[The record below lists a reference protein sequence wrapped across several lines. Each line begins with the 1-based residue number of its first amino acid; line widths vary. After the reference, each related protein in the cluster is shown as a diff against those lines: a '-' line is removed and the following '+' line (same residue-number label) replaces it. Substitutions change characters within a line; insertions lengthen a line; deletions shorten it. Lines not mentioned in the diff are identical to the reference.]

1 MTSVSWPEFKE
12 AVHRTTGDPMAIC
25 KHCNQQFQHP
35 QLGTAV
41 TTSLS
46 RHLKS
51 CGGFK
56 KLQTSGA
63 SIDLEFFEKPKS
75 RVPEVLTVSFV
86 NDQILKFF
94 ISGNISFNQADNPEF
109 QVLMSLIR
117 VDGHMYTS
125 QGRKAVRNNL
135 TEWAILSK
143 EELRGALARND
154 SKVSLVLDCWISRNR
169 HAFLG
174 MIFFIIT
181 N

>member
-1 MTSVSWPEFKE
+1 M
-12 AVHRTTGDPMAIC
+12 AVC

-35 QLGTAV
+35 QLSTAV

-51 CGGFK
+51 CSTFK
-56 KLQTSGA
+56 KFKNSGA
-63 SIDLEFFEKPKS
+63 STDVKFFEEPKT
-75 RVPEVLTVSFV
+75 RVPEVLTVSFI

-109 QVLMSLIR
+109 QVLMSLIK
-117 VDGHMYTS
+117 VDRQMYTS
-125 QGRKAVRNNL
+125 QGRKALRNNL

-154 SKVSLVLDCWISRNR
+154 SKVSLALDCWTSQNR

-174 MIFFIIT
+174 MTFLTIT
-181 N
+181 DRSSNHLSLD